1 MFPPFLWLRS
11 VEGLIVMLLFGA
23 VFTRLTMK
31 DLARKR
37 ALQVG
42 WALSAIFLFAT
53 HLAWEFGP
61 IFPVRYWG
69 AYLSSYGMLVLGF
82 FVASLPLAWLL
93 RALTKRALR
102 AKLPEAPSEENPKHD
117 LEHDQRHEM
126 TRRQVLGAVTAVA
139 PAIAVG
145 ACFKGISNGTQM
157 AEVPRIIV
165 RSASVPAEFDG
176 LSILQLSDLHL
187 GVSHQ
192 ASDLDAFI
200 DSLGERGVRPDL
212 ILFTGDLADDFS
224 QIVPA
229 LRAADRL
236 KPKFGIHS
244 SLGNHEYL
252 HGVAEARRQYDR
264 GRANLL
270 VERGLPITVGSSRLY
285 LAGTDDPLSVSSD
298 IGDFMRRTVERSM
311 LDKPRDAFS
320 ILLSHRPEG
329 FAHAANAGIDLTLS
343 GHTHGGQI
351 GFNGKSAFEPLYPD
365 GYLWGLYKKNEST
378 LYTTSGWGNWFP
390 FRLGCPAEA
399 PLIILKRAA

>member
-1 MFPPFLWLRS
+1 MRS

-23 VFTRLTMK
+23 VFTRVTMR

-37 ALQVG
+37 LLQIG
-42 WALSAIFLFAT
+42 WALSATFLFAT
-53 HLAWEFGP
+53 HLAWQFGP
-61 IFPVRYWG
+61 TFPTRYWG
-69 AYLSSYGMLVLGF
+69 AFLSSYGMLVLGF
-82 FVASLPLAWLL
+82 FVASLPVALLL
-93 RALTKRALR
+93 RTLAKRALPE
-102 AKLPEAPSEENPKHD
+102 KLPEPPAEENPK
-117 LEHDQRHEM
+117 HEM
-126 TRRQVLGAVTAVA
+126 TRRQVLSAVTAIA

-145 ACFKGISNGTQM
+145 ACFKGISNGTRT
-157 AEVPRIIV
+157 AEVPHIIV
-165 RSASVPAEFDG
+165 RSAKVPAEFDG

-200 DSLGERGVRPDL
+200 DLLGERGVRPDL

-229 LRAADRL
+229 VQAASRL
-236 KPKFGIHS
+236 QPKFGVHS

-270 VERGLPITVGSSRLY
+270 VERGLPITVGASRLY
-285 LAGTDDPLSVSSD
+285 LAGTDDPLSTSAD

-311 LDKPRDAFS
+311 RDKPRDAFS

-329 FAHAANAGIDLTLS
+329 FVHAANNGIDLTLS

-365 GYLWGLYKKNEST
+365 GYLWGLYRKNEST

-399 PLIILKRAA
+399 PLIILQRAV